1 MYIAFHSILLKML
14 PVADVLCSMGDR
26 RMNEWG
32 RGWSDSDAT
41 AKVLWE
47 KNCPHAT
54 LCTTNLT
61 WTSLV
66 L

>member
-41 AKVLWE
+41 AKVL
-47 KNCPHAT
+47 
-54 LCTTNLT
+54 
-61 WTSLV
+61 
-66 L
+66 